1 MLEDLLKSN
10 KCFKLVCGAGNE
22 DAVEVEKLVKLYSLA
37 GCKFFDLSAKPE
49 IVDAAKRG
57 LEDREGY
64 LCVSV
69 GIKGDPHVRKACIDS
84 EKCVKCHKC
93 EEICPQKAIKNCKM
107 ITPSQLAINGSTED
121 TSLRPLTAALP
132 SQLAINGSTG
142 DTSLRPLLAARCIG
156 CGKCGN
162 VCRHGAISYISENKD
177 LSEVLP
183 PLIEKG
189 IDCIELHAM
198 GENDDEV
205 FEKWQYINEI
215 FDGLLSI
222 CTARGHLSEE
232 KMIERIKTM
241 TACRKPFST
250 IVQADGFPM
259 SGGKSDYK
267 TTLQAVS
274 TAEIVQNANLPVY
287 IMLSGGTNSKTAELA
302 KMCGINYNGIA
313 IGTFARKIV
322 ARYIDRP
329 DFLTNKYAFED
340 ALKIAKAL
348 VDTVE

>member
-1 MLEDLLKSN
+1 MLEDLLKPN

-22 DAVEVEKLVKLYSLA
+22 DAAEVEKLVKLYSSA

-49 IVDAAKRG
+49 IVDAAKLG
-57 LEDREGY
+57 LEDKEGY

-69 GIKGDPHVRKACIDS
+69 GIKGDPHVRKACIDG
-84 EKCVKCHKC
+84 EKCVGCHKC
-93 EEICPQKAIKNCKM
+93 EEICPQKAIRGSK
-107 ITPSQLAINGSTED
+107 INT
-121 TSLRPLTAALP
+121 
-132 SQLAINGSTG
+132 
-142 DTSLRPLLAARCIG
+142 ARCIG
-156 CGKCGN
+156 CGKCAN
-162 VCRHGAISYISENKD
+162 ICKHDAISYVSENKD

-183 PLIEKG
+183 SLIEKG

-205 FEKWQYINEI
+205 FKKWQYINEN
-215 FDGLLSI
+215 FKGLLSI

-232 KMIERIKTM
+232 KMLARIKAM
-241 TACRKPFST
+241 TAYREPFST

-259 SGGKSDYK
+259 SGGKDDYK

-274 TAEIVQNANLPVY
+274 TAEIIQNAKLPVY

-322 ARYIDRP
+322 SRYIDRP
-329 DFLTNKYAFED
+329 DFLANKYAFED

>member
-1 MLEDLLKSN
+1 MLEDLLKTN

-22 DAVEVEKLVKLYSLA
+22 DAAEVEKLVKLYSSA

-69 GIKGDPHVRKACIDS
+69 GIKGDPHVRKACIDG
-84 EKCVKCHKC
+84 EKCVGCHKC
-93 EEICPQKAIKNCKM
+93 EEICPQKAIRGSK
-107 ITPSQLAINGSTED
+107 INT
-121 TSLRPLTAALP
+121 
-132 SQLAINGSTG
+132 
-142 DTSLRPLLAARCIG
+142 ARCIG
-156 CGKCGN
+156 CGKCAN
-162 VCRHGAISYISENKD
+162 ICKHDAISYVSENKD

-183 PLIEKG
+183 PLIVKG

-205 FEKWQYINEI
+205 FKKWQYINEN
-215 FDGLLSI
+215 FNGLLSI

-232 KMIERIKTM
+232 KMLARIKAM
-241 TACRKPFST
+241 TAYREPFST

-259 SGGKSDYK
+259 SGGKDDYK

-274 TAEIVQNANLPVY
+274 TAEIVQNAKLPVY

-322 ARYIDRP
+322 SRYIDRP
-329 DFLTNKYAFED
+329 DFLANKYAFED

>member
-22 DAVEVEKLVKLYSLA
+22 DATEVEKLVKLYSSA

-69 GIKGDPHVRKACIDS
+69 GIKGDPHVRKACIDG
-84 EKCVKCHKC
+84 EKCVGCHKC
-93 EEICPQKAIKNCKM
+93 EEICPQKAIRGSK
-107 ITPSQLAINGSTED
+107 INKV
-121 TSLRPLTAALP
+121 
-132 SQLAINGSTG
+132 
-142 DTSLRPLLAARCIG
+142 RCLG
-156 CGKCGN
+156 CGKCEK
-162 VCRHGAISYISENKD
+162 VCRHDAISYISENKD
-177 LSEVLP
+177 LREVLP
-183 PLIEKG
+183 SLIEKG

-198 GENDDEV
+198 GVCDDEV
-205 FEKWQYINEI
+205 FEKWGYINEI

-222 CTARGHLSEE
+222 CTSRGHLSEE
-232 KMIERIKTM
+232 NMIERIKSM

-259 SGGKSDYK
+259 SGGKDDYK

-274 TAEIVQNANLPVY
+274 TAEIVQNAKLPVY
-287 IMLSGGTNSKTAELA
+287 IMLSGGTNSKTSELA

-322 ARYIDRP
+322 ARYVDRV

-340 ALKIAKAL
+340 ALKIAKTL
-348 VDTVE
+348 VESV

>member
-22 DAVEVEKLVKLYSLA
+22 DATEVEKLVKLYSSA

-69 GIKGDPHVRKACIDS
+69 GIKGDPHVRKACIDG
-84 EKCVKCHKC
+84 EKCVGCHKC
-93 EEICPQKAIKNCKM
+93 EEICPQKAISGSK
-107 ITPSQLAINGSTED
+107 INKV
-121 TSLRPLTAALP
+121 
-132 SQLAINGSTG
+132 
-142 DTSLRPLLAARCIG
+142 RCIG
-156 CGKCGN
+156 CGKCQK
-162 VCRHGAISYISENKD
+162 VCRHDAISYISENKD
-177 LSEVLP
+177 LKEVLP
-183 PLIEKG
+183 PLIAKG

-205 FEKWQYINEI
+205 FEKWGYINEI

-222 CTARGHLSEE
+222 CTSRGHLSEE
-232 KMIERIKTM
+232 NMIERIKVM
-241 TACRKPFST
+241 TACRKPYST
-250 IVQADGFPM
+250 IIQADGFPM
-259 SGGKSDYK
+259 SGGKDDYK

-274 TAEIVQNANLPVY
+274 TAEIVQNAKLPVY
-287 IMLSGGTNSKTAELA
+287 IMLSGGTNSKTSELA

-322 ARYIDRP
+322 ARYVDRV

-340 ALKIAKAL
+340 ALKIAKTL
-348 VDTVE
+348 VESV